1 MIGLV
6 NDPISGPLN
15 RLAITYNGLTLNN
28 PADAINNTYQID
40 SVTPATQFDTITDPS
55 PGSDGMEAYNVF
67 KAARLLTL
75 KGVIRAPS
83 VAALYDKV
91 KLLALSFDP
100 AKITHEN
107 PSGGFLKMTFSVPT
121 LDLTDYSTGLVPSFY
136 YARPRDIPEP
146 TDSTLMG
153 TDLPFKIDMLLID
166 PNRYYQTQSSQ
177 TGAGAIANTL
187 ADYRS
192 YPTITITMAGAGS
205 ATYTYG
211 LTNSI
216 DAAVSLVLN
225 LSSTVN
231 TDVIT
236 VDPQNARI
244 LKNGTDATGTFY
256 VSGAYPL
263 IEPGTNTVTLTNVTN
278 ATTVTTFY
286 PAFCL

>member
-6 NDPISGPLN
+6 TDPIKGQPLT

-28 PADAINNTYQID
+28 PADAVNDTYQVD

-55 PGSDGMEAYNVF
+55 PGTDGMEAYNVF

-75 KGVIRAPS
+75 KGVIRSPT
-83 VAALYDKV
+83 VAGLYDKV
-91 KLLALSFDP
+91 KALAAAFDP

-107 PSGGFLKMTFSVPT
+107 TGGGFLKMTFSVPT
-121 LDLTDYSTGLVPSFY
+121 LDTTNYSTGLVPSFY

-153 TDLPFKIDMLLID
+153 TDLPFKIDMLLVD
-166 PNRYYQTQSSQ
+166 PNRYYQTQSSL
-177 TGAGAIANTL
+177 TGAGTISNTL

-192 YPTITITMAGAGS
+192 YPTVTITMAGAGS

-225 LSSTVN
+225 LSGTVN

-236 VDPQNARI
+236 IDSLNSRI
-244 LKNGTDATGTFY
+244 LKNGTDTPSLY

-263 IEPGTNTVTLTNVTN
+263 IEPGTNTVTLTNTTN